1 MRWRTRNAGARYL
14 QTKDIKYVQKKL
26 GHRSITSTTVYENS
40 MPNQEV
46 ETYVS
51 KVAGSDE
58 EKIKLLNPGFEYSGL
73 NTNERLP
80 IMRKKV
86 VGLD

>member
-1 MRWRTRNAGARYL
+1 
-14 QTKDIKYVQKKL
+14 
-26 GHRSITSTTVYENS
+26 